1 MQKNMML
8 QVARRV
14 VAGFGSSSCIA
25 AAVAVAVVL
34 PAQTL
39 VGQTKGAAAA
49 PPSQFRRVTQVGIG
63 PTNSITDVPNLKV
76 GMYTRTDSGYR
87 TGTTVIRTEYGA
99 TAGYSQMGGAPGT
112 KETDLLKPGGEVRT
126 VQAIVLSGGS
136 AYGLDAATGV
146 MRWMEE
152 HNYGVPIGTAGVVPI
167 VPAAILMDL
176 GRGGNFKKRPDADFG
191 YKAAEAATNAPV
203 KSGRVGMGM
212 GAGWGMGTASVKL
225 SNGYTVAAIVGV
237 NPAGSPLDPRT
248 CLPYG
253 LFLEMDNEFNLV
265 QPSASE
271 CKTAVAGRGG
281 PKDGSDHAVT
291 NTTIAVVA
299 TDAPIEDLEAERMAQ
314 VADAG
319 LARSIR
325 PIFGISDGDTVFG
338 LATTAPTH
346 TLTNAD
352 LQGIFQAAADVLGR
366 AVVHA
371 VVDSHQVGSSRVG
384 YCEEYPS
391 ACVKRHAQ
399 NTQVPSSSSV
409 GAGAARQ

>member
-1 MQKNMML
+1 MQTNL
-8 QVARRV
+8 IPQVARRV
-14 VAGFGSSSCIA
+14 VAGFGSSWCGI
-25 AAVAVAVVL
+25 AVAVALVL
-34 PAQTL
+34 PTQTL
-39 VGQTKGAAAA
+39 VAQNKGAAAT
-49 PPSQFRRVTQVGIG
+49 PPSPFRRVTQVGIG

-176 GRGGNFKKRPDADFG
+176 GRGGKLKKRPDADFG

-203 KSGRVGMGM
+203 KSGRVGVGM

-237 NPAGSPLDPRT
+237 NPAGSPLDPHT

-271 CKTAVAGRGG
+271 CKTAIAGR
-281 PKDGSDHAVT
+281 
-291 NTTIAVVA
+291 
-299 TDAPIEDLEAERMAQ
+299 TDAPIEDLEAERMAE

-338 LATTAPTH
+338 MATSAPTH

-366 AVVHA
+366 AIVHA

-399 NTQVPSSSSV
+399 NTQVPNSSSV
-409 GAGAARQ
+409 GGGAARQ